1 VHDFK
6 KEGINDDQVL
16 KLAKSEG
23 RIFVTKNIKHFKSV
37 IKIIAVDVIGVTE
50 ILLPEELDKL
60 IMAKLKKW
68 KAIKMSG
75 RFVKIV
81 RISKK

>member
-23 RIFVTKNIKHFKSV
+23 IIFVTKNIKHFKSV

>member
-1 VHDFK
+1 
-6 KEGINDDQVL
+6 
-16 KLAKSEG
+16 
-23 RIFVTKNIKHFKSV
+23 VTKNIKHFKSI
-37 IKIIAVDVIGVTE
+37 IKMISVDVIGVTE

-68 KAIKMSG
+68 KTIKMSG

-81 RISKK
+81 RILKK